1 MHPSSPR
8 DRFGIRF
15 SMLSRL
21 WRRSIDQQM
30 AAVGLADISWSPL
43 IHLAESGDGVSQKEL
58 ASLVGIDG
66 SSLVRLLDTLEA
78 RGHIQRCTS
87 PDDRRVKL
95 VMLTDAGKT
104 AVTEIRRQLLAI
116 EHEMLGDLCD
126 EQLTGMLDAMEQIH
140 KRIGVLNHGP
150 RDE

>member
-1 MHPSSPR
+1 MQPSSSR

-15 SMLSRL
+15 AMLSRL
-21 WRRSIDQQM
+21 WRRTIDQQM
-30 AAVGLADISWSPL
+30 AAVGLADISWAPL

-58 ASLVGIDG
+58 ASLVGIEG

-78 RGHIQRCTS
+78 RGHIQRCTA

-95 VMLTDAGKT
+95 VMLTETGRR
-104 AVTEIRRQLLAI
+104 AVSDIRRQLLAI
-116 EHEMLGDLCD
+116 EHEMLVDLGD
-126 EQLTGMLDAMEQIH
+126 EQLSGMLDAIE
-140 KRIGVLNHGP
+140 RIQQRITLLNSGV

>member
-1 MHPSSPR
+1 MQSNSPR

-21 WRRSIDQQM
+21 WRRTIDQQM
-30 AAVGLADISWSPL
+30 AVAGLADISWAPL

-78 RGHIQRCTS
+78 RGHIERCTA
-87 PDDRRVKL
+87 PDDRRVKR
-95 VMLTDAGKT
+95 VMLTSAGCA
-104 AVTEIRRQLLAI
+104 AVTDIRRHLLGI
-116 EHEMLGDLCD
+116 EHAMLQDLND
-126 EQLTGMLDAMEQIH
+126 EQLTGMLDALERIH
-140 KRIGVLNHGP
+140 TRIGNLNRGN

>member
-1 MHPSSPR
+1 MTLPSPR

-21 WRRSIDQQM
+21 WRRAIDQQM
-30 AAVGLADISWSPL
+30 AAVGLADVSWAPL

-58 ASLVGIDG
+58 ASLVGIDS
-66 SSLVRLLDTLEA
+66 SSLVRLLDTLET
-78 RGHIQRCTS
+78 RGHIQRCTA

-95 VMLTDAGKT
+95 IMLTEAGKA
-104 AVTEIRRQLLAI
+104 AVIDIRRQLLII
-116 EHEMLGDLCD
+116 EHQMLADLD
-126 EQLTGMLDAMEQIH
+126 DSELSRMLDALALIQQ
-140 KRIGVLNHGP
+140 RIGTLNRGG